1 MAVYGIHLVLID
13 ESDPKAVLATKYVR
27 VHDGQVPAGEYMM
40 RVKAEEIFKDVNY
53 QMTKRGEQ

>member
-40 RVKAEEIFKDVNY
+40 REKAKEIFMDVQHY
-53 QMTKRGEQ
+53 MDKRGK